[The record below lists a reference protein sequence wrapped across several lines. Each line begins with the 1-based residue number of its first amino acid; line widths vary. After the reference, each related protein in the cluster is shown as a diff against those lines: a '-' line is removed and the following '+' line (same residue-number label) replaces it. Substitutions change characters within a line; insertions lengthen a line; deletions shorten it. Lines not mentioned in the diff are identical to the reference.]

1 MKATIWLETSS
12 PNTHKLFKSQE
23 SLKRWTG
30 AASRGRTAAGTAR
43 PPRPAPPK
51 RGFGAH
57 SGGGRRA
64 ARTARSAAWDPSRAR
79 SPPPWAREPRDPGPD
94 PAPRSRAPPRP
105 ARPALPSLVT
115 YVTAEGNGSSDEG
128 PISKDWK
135 SVRVKA
141 SRQPAAIFAIEDRS
155 RLAPRPGEG
164 TVPEPAGG
172 RAGRGSARAAD
183 ATSRGWRAGG
193 PARTRAGTEERTAA
207 RGRGGGGRTH

>member
-1 MKATIWLETSS
+1 MDRRGESWADGSRDSAATAPSTS
-12 PNTHKLFKSQE
+12 E
-23 SLKRWTG
+23 ARVRG
-30 AASRGRTAAGTAR
+30 A
-43 PPRPAPPK
+43 
-51 RGFGAH
+51 F
-57 SGGGRRA
+57 GRRA
-64 ARTARSAAWDPSRAR
+64 ARSARSAAWDPSRAR
-79 SPPPWAREPRDPGPD
+79 SPPPRAREPRDPGPD

-105 ARPALPSLVT
+105 ARPALPSPVT